1 MAGIVGNQDLWI
13 VGSRFYFEQG
23 ARGSG
28 RIVDLGTV
36 DVISPQL
43 STNIA
48 ELKDGDKGIL
58 RLLDQ
63 SITQIDEVYN
73 ITVKNF
79 NLTNLNTLF
88 LGGGWGGGATAATGD
103 GTTAFVSLKL
113 SLEDINNIGG
123 TINGASP
130 VETITG
136 AGGLYLFQLLGTLAS
151 GGEPVRNFV
160 GTGTMT
166 IGGIAQVEN
175 INWKWYDKS
184 RGIIQM
190 VTLADSGASNEYN
203 PDIIVT
209 SNRATAFTGS
219 NKSTDL
225 IFTPGNGATYGFAA
239 GRIMYPQTATLSS
252 LTGTGHVYW
261 TRGNGDFMSARSF
274 PCQIQPAGAA
284 LSSDDYS
291 SWTLA
296 VTVLANSTV
305 ANEEAGR
312 LQYATGAN
320 EI

>member
-13 VGSRFYFEQG
+13 VGSRFYFEAG
-23 ARGSG
+23 ASGSG
-28 RIVDLGTV
+28 KLVDLGTV

-43 STNIA
+43 TTNIA

-79 NLTNLNTLF
+79 NLANLNTLF
-88 LGGGWGGGATAATGD
+88 LGGGWTGSSTAVSGSSS
-103 GTTAFVSLKL
+103 AFDAVKI

-123 TINGASP
+123 TINTG
-130 VETITG
+130 ETITG
-136 AGGLYLFQLLGTLAS
+136 AGGLYLFQMMAS
-151 GGEPVRNFV
+151 GEPVRNFV
-160 GTGTMT
+160 GTGGSLT
-166 IGGIAQVEN
+166 IGGIAQTEN
-175 INWKWYDKS
+175 TNWKWYDKS
-184 RGIIQM
+184 RGIIQILS
-190 VTLADSGASNEYN
+190 LADSAAGEYS
-203 PDIIVT
+203 PDITV
-209 SNRATAFTGS
+209 SSGRATALVGGS
-219 NKSTDL
+219 ALDVVY
-225 IFTPGNGATYGFAA
+225 TPNSASYGFAG

-252 LTGTGHVYW
+252 LTGTGHIYW
-261 TRGNGDFMSARSF
+261 TRNNGEYMTARSF

-291 SWTLA
+291 SWNLS

-305 ANEEAGR
+305 AGEEAGR
-312 LQYATGAN
+312 VVYAKGGS

>member
-23 ARGSG
+23 TRGSG
-28 RIVDLGTV
+28 KMIDLGTV

-43 STNIA
+43 TTNIA

-88 LGGGWGGGATAATGD
+88 LGGGWTGSSTAVTGSS
-103 GTTAFVSLKL
+103 TAFDTLKL

-123 TINGASP
+123 RINTTP
-130 VETITG
+130 DEVITG
-136 AGGLYLFQLLGTLAS
+136 AGGLYLFQMTAS
-151 GGEPVRNFV
+151 AEPVRNFV
-160 GTGTMT
+160 GTGGTLT
-166 IGGIAQVEN
+166 IGGITQTEGT
-175 INWKWYDKS
+175 NWKWYDKS
-184 RGIIQM
+184 RGIIQII
-190 VTLADSGASNEYN
+190 TLADSGGASGASEYS
-203 PDIIVT
+203 PDIT
-209 SNRATAFTGS
+209 FSGGRATGFSTG
-219 NKSTDL
+219 NTIDL
-225 IFTPGNGATYGFAA
+225 IYTPSSAAYGFGA

-252 LTGTGHVYW
+252 LSGTGHVYW
-261 TRGNGDFMSARSF
+261 TRNNGEYMTARSF

-284 LSSDDYS
+284 LSADDYS

-305 ANEEAGR
+305 AGEEAGR
-312 LQYATGAN
+312 MVYATGTG

>member
-23 ARGSG
+23 TRGSG
-28 RIVDLGTV
+28 KMIDLGTV

-43 STNIA
+43 TTNIA

-73 ITVKNF
+73 ITIKNF

-88 LGGGWGGGATAATGD
+88 LGGGWTGTSTAVTGSS
-103 GTTAFVSLKL
+103 TAFDTLKL

-123 TINGASP
+123 TINTGES
-130 VETITG
+130 ITG
-136 AGGLYLFQLLGTLAS
+136 AGGLYLFQLTAS
-151 GGEPVRNFV
+151 NEPVRNFV
-160 GTGTMT
+160 GTGGTMT
-166 IGGIAQVEN
+166 IGGIPQVEN
-175 INWKWYDKS
+175 TNWKWYDKS
-184 RGIIQM
+184 RGIIQIL
-190 VTLADSGASNEYN
+190 TLADSGGAAEYS
-203 PDIIVT
+203 PDIT
-209 SNRATAFTGS
+209 FSGNRATALVGGD
-219 NKSTDL
+219 NL
-225 IFTPGNGATYGFAA
+225 PVVYTPSSAAYGFSA
-239 GRIMYPQTATLSS
+239 GRVMYPQTATLSS
-252 LTGTGHVYW
+252 LSGTGHVYW
-261 TRGNGDFMSARSF
+261 TRNNGEYMTARSF

-284 LSSDDYS
+284 LSADDYS

-305 ANEEAGR
+305 AGEEAGR
-312 LQYATGAN
+312 MVYATGTG

>member
-23 ARGSG
+23 TRGSG
-28 RIVDLGTV
+28 KMIDLGTV

-43 STNIA
+43 TTNIA

-88 LGGGWGGGATAATGD
+88 LGGGWTGSSTAVSGSS
-103 GTTAFVSLKL
+103 TAFDTLKL

-123 TINGASP
+123 TINAGES
-130 VETITG
+130 ITG
-136 AGGLYLFQLLGTLAS
+136 AGGLYLFQMTAS
-151 GGEPVRNFV
+151 GEPVRNFV
-160 GTGTMT
+160 GTGGTLT
-166 IGGIAQVEN
+166 IGGITQVEN
-175 INWKWYDKS
+175 TNWKWYDKS
-184 RGIIQM
+184 RGIIQIL
-190 VTLADSGASNEYN
+190 TLADSGAGGEYS
-203 PDIIVT
+203 PDIT
-209 SNRATAFTGS
+209 FSGNRATAFTSGS
-219 NKSTDL
+219 TIDL
-225 IFTPGNGATYGFAA
+225 IYTPSSAAYGFGA

-252 LTGTGHVYW
+252 LSGTGHVYW
-261 TRGNGDFMSARSF
+261 TRNNGEYMTARSF

-284 LSSDDYS
+284 LSADDYS

-305 ANEEAGR
+305 AGEEAGR
-312 LQYATGAN
+312 MVYATGTG